1 MRYLDIYSSQIIER
15 RKRTNELVAPFSA
28 LAFGR
33 GVMAF
38 TQIHQL
44 LMQALIA
51 SVGSLSM
58 ILLSTPSFELKLD
71 SVRRPHDVSHFQP
84 SFHCTTP
91 VTERPFDVQ
100 NTGKLFRSLSDTSNV
115 IQKGR

>member
-1 MRYLDIYSSQIIER
+1 
-15 RKRTNELVAPFSA
+15 
-28 LAFGR
+28 
-33 GVMAF
+33 MAF

-71 SVRRPHDVSHFQP
+71 SVRRPHDVSHSQKP

-100 NTGKLFRSLSDTSNV
+100 NVVKLIRGVSDACNV
-115 IQKGR
+115 VHESR